1 MAATSSFN
9 RPAIAPSRS
18 SLSRRFVPGKPRVTI
33 LVSIVLWAAIAYYF
47 FAVLRHVDWHVVAA
61 QRVNPTLA
69 LVVVVIGVTSR
80 FLLPV
85 IWTMA
90 LSALEGKAM
99 RVRVLLWPYA
109 QSWMGRYLPG
119 KVGLIGTRLLA
130 AEQYGYSKLNAL
142 ISGGFEVVL
151 QLILVTVLSLCFLSV
166 GLRSTLPFNALP
178 VAAIAAALAMFI
190 SPPIL
195 RRVVNVY
202 LRWQKRVEGPI
213 PFLSWGT
220 VLGCVSVLLVM
231 YGLQSTYSI
240 ALAEAVNMPVQGRW
254 LVFLGAIYLSSIAGM
269 VAFFSPGGIGVRE
282 LVFVQLLGPWYAKEQ
297 LLGFVIVWRLAET
310 LMDAIFF
317 LIAWSMRPSR
327 TSGY

>member
-1 MAATSSFN
+1 
-9 RPAIAPSRS
+9 
-18 SLSRRFVPGKPRVTI
+18 VT
-33 LVSIVLWAAIAYYF
+33 LALWAAIAYYF
-47 FAVLRHVDWHVVAA
+47 FAVLRHVDWQVVAA
-61 QRVNPTLA
+61 QRIDPTLA
-69 LVVVVIGVTSR
+69 LVVVATGVTSR
-80 FLLPV
+80 LLLPV
-85 IWTMA
+85 VWTIA

-99 RVRVLLWPYA
+99 RFRVLLWPYA

-119 KVGLIGTRLLA
+119 KVGLIGTRILA
-130 AEQYGYSKLNAL
+130 ADRYGYSKLNAL

-151 QLILVTVLSLCFLSV
+151 QLILVTALSLAFLSL
-166 GLRSTLPFNALP
+166 GLRSTLPFDALP
-178 VAAIAAALAMFI
+178 VGAMAVVLAVFI

-202 LRWQKRVEGPI
+202 LRWQRSVEGPI

-220 VLGCVSVLLVM
+220 VLGCVSVLLLM
-231 YGLQSTYSI
+231 YGLQSSYSI
-240 ALAEAVNMPVQGRW
+240 VLAESINMPVQGRW

-310 LMDAIFF
+310 LMDALFF
-317 LIAWSMRPSR
+317 LLAWCLRPR
-327 TSGY
+327 AAA

>member
-1 MAATSSFN
+1 
-9 RPAIAPSRS
+9 
-18 SLSRRFVPGKPRVTI
+18 VPGKPRGRIV
-33 LVSIVLWAAIAYYF
+33 VSFVLWAAIAYYF
-47 FAVLRHVDWHVVAA
+47 FAVLRQVDWRVVAA

-69 LVVVVIGVTSR
+69 LVVVMVGVSSR

-85 IWTMA
+85 LWAIA

-99 RVRVLLWPYA
+99 PFRVLLWPYA

-119 KVGLIGTRLLA
+119 KVGLIGTRILA
-130 AEQYGYSKLNAL
+130 AEQYGYSKMNAL

-151 QLILVTVLSLCFLSV
+151 QLILVTALSLAFLSL
-166 GLRSTLPFNALP
+166 GLRSTLPFDALP
-178 VAAIAAALAMFI
+178 VAAMAAVLAMFI

-220 VLGCVSVLLVM
+220 VLGCVAVLLVM
-231 YGLQSTYSI
+231 YGLQSSYSVL
-240 ALAEAVNMPVQGRW
+240 LAESINMPVRGRW

-282 LVFVQLLGPWYAKEQ
+282 LAFVQLLGPWYAKEQ
-297 LLGFVIVWRLAET
+297 LLGFVIVWRVTET

-317 LIAWSMRPSR
+317 LLAWSLRPRAAS
-327 TSGY
+327 